1 MEIGFG
7 IDPRQQLSES
17 DELALVQKAA
27 QLGYRSAWTPSGPDA
42 AAFDRCIR
50 WNRAS
55 GLPVGISVVPASGQ
69 PAAFYARHALRVWE
83 ATGGDFRFGVGSGAM
98 AKAASEMPPYLA
110 QLRAL
115 MPAGPPIYV
124 AALGPLML
132 RLAGEVADGVSL
144 NWCSPE
150 RLAWS
155 RERIQLAAAA
165 AGRPAPV
172 ISEYIRTAVDPD
184 PAAARSALWQAAAGY
199 ALGPIAYRKHF
210 DRMGFGAELKVIE
223 ATAAE
228 PSGGLLDAAGAH
240 GRPGEVRA
248 KFNRLAEGLEV
259 AIVRVLVT
267 EPGSLGS
274 ALRVLEECAQ
284 TRAEHSH

>member
-1 MEIGFG
+1 MTTAFG
-7 IDPRQQLSES
+7 IDPRQQLSEP
-17 DELALVQKAA
+17 DELKLAERAA
-27 QLGYRSAWTPSGPDA
+27 SFGYQSAWTPSGPDA

-50 WNRAS
+50 WNQAS

-69 PAAFYARHALRVWE
+69 PPAFYAEHALRVWE
-83 ATGGDFRFGVGSGAM
+83 ATAGNFSLGVGSGSM
-98 AKAASEMPPYLA
+98 ERAAAQMPSYLTK
-110 QLRAL
+110 LREL
-115 MPAGPPIYV
+115 MPGGPPIFV

-150 RLAWS
+150 RVAWS
-155 RERIQLAAAA
+155 KARIEQAAAA
-165 AGRPAPV
+165 VGRPTPV

-184 PAAARSALWQAAAGY
+184 PAAAAATLWAAAAGY

-210 DRMGFGAELKVIE
+210 DRMGFGAELKAIE
-223 ATAAE
+223 ASGAD
-228 PSGGLLDAAGAH
+228 PSPDLLDAAGAH

-248 KFNRLAEGLEV
+248 RFDRLGVGLDL

-267 EPGSLGS
+267 EPGNLSS
-274 ALRVLEECAQ
+274 ALRVLEECAPAVQ
-284 TRAEHSH
+284 TR